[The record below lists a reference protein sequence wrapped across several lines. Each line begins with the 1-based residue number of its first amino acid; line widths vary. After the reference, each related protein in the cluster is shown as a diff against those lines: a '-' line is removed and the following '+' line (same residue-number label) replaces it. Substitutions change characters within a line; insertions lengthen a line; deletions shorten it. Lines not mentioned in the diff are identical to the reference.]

1 MSIIQSILNGIS
13 IPPMVRIRQKFDAT
27 YLVDP
32 IAVLR
37 QELQKPGAMDQI
49 LPGQSVALAIG
60 SRGIANIAEVAK
72 VTIDVIKK
80 AGAYPF
86 IVPCMGSHGGATA
99 EGQIEVL
106 KQLGITEQFVGAP
119 IRASMD
125 VIQIEQ
131 MPNGLPVYVDRIAS
145 QADAIVIINRI
156 KPHTAF
162 RGRIESGIMKMIA
175 IGLGKQ
181 KGADACHQSGYK
193 NMAENVIEMSRIL
206 IHKLPIRF
214 GIALVENAYDQT
226 CRIEV
231 LLPPDIEHREVVLL
245 GEAKERMAKLLFTQ
259 VDVLVIDYLGK
270 NISGDG
276 MDPNITGRYPTP
288 YAEGGP
294 EVSKMVVLDLTPET
308 KGNANGVGLADF
320 TTKRLVDKIDKEA
333 TYANALTSTDCDP
346 SKIPMTLANDFEAI
360 KAGVKT
366 CNILNYSQC
375 RMVRIRD
382 TLHIGEIEISVPMLE
397 EASAHSEIEIVS
409 KPYEFVFDEIGNLLN
424 NMNSYSYFDY
434 RK

>member
-1 MSIIQSILNGIS
+1 VGCKEKKMSIVQSILHGIL
-13 IPPMVRIRQKFDAT
+13 IPPMIRIRQRFDGT
-27 YLVDP
+27 YLADP
-32 IAVLR
+32 MEVLR

-49 LPGQSVALAIG
+49 LPGQSIALAIG
-60 SRGIANIAEVAK
+60 SRGIANIVEVAK
-72 VTIDVIKK
+72 VTVAVMKQ
-80 AGAYPF
+80 AGAHPF
-86 IVPCMGSHGGATA
+86 IIPCMGSHGGGTA
-99 EGQIEVL
+99 EGQVEVL
-106 KQLGITEQFVGAP
+106 KQLGITEQLVGAP

-125 VIQIEQ
+125 VVQVDQ
-131 MPNGLPVYVDRIAS
+131 MSNGLPVYVDRIAS
-145 QADAIVIINRI
+145 QADAIVVINRI

-193 NMAENVIEMSRIL
+193 HMADNIIEMSRII

-231 LLPPDIEHREVVLL
+231 LLPPDIEHREAALL
-245 GEAKERMAKLLFTQ
+245 REAKERMATLLFTE
-259 VDVLVIDYLGK
+259 VDVLVVDYLGK

-288 YAEGGP
+288 YAQGGP

-320 TTKRLVDKIDKEA
+320 TTKRLVDKIDIEA

-346 SKIPMTLANDFEAI
+346 AKIPMTLANDSDAI

-382 TLHIGEIEISVPMLE
+382 TLHIGEIEISVPMLKQ
-397 EASAHSEIEIVS
+397 AAAHSEIEIVS
-409 KPYEFVFDEIGNLLN
+409 EPYDLVFDKAGNLL
-424 NMNSYSYFDY
+424 
-434 RK
+434 K